1 MKKRIFSLLILAVL
15 CVAVALPVS
24 AVYPRLV
31 DEADLLTDT
40 QYNDLQSLLEEVS
53 NRQRLD
59 VVIVTVNSL
68 GGKSPMQFADDYYD
82 SHNYGFGADR
92 DGVLLLVSMEDRDW
106 WISTSGYGITA
117 FTDAG
122 IDYLADRF
130 LSDLSD
136 GFYADAFETFV
147 HGCDEFITAA
157 KNGQPID
164 IHSLPK
170 EDFRIGK
177 TLLTGLVIGLV
188 VALVVTGIW
197 KGQLKTVRMQTAA
210 ADYIK
215 KDSMKITQ
223 SNDLYLYRH
232 VTKTKR
238 ETNSGG
244 SSTHRSSSGRSHGGG
259 GGKF

>member
-92 DGVLLLVSMEDRDW
+92 DGVLLLVSMEDR
-106 WISTSGYGITA
+106 T
-117 FTDAG
+117 
-122 IDYLADRF
+122 
-130 LSDLSD
+130 
-136 GFYADAFETFV
+136 
-147 HGCDEFITAA
+147 
-157 KNGQPID
+157 
-164 IHSLPK
+164 
-170 EDFRIGK
+170 
-177 TLLTGLVIGLV
+177 
-188 VALVVTGIW
+188 
-197 KGQLKTVRMQTAA
+197 
-210 ADYIK
+210 
-215 KDSMKITQ
+215 
-223 SNDLYLYRH
+223 
-232 VTKTKR
+232 
-238 ETNSGG
+238 GG
-244 SSTHRSSSGRSHGGG
+244 SPPRATASPPLPMRASITWRTG
-259 GGKF
+259 F